1 MSKPTGMAALEAELA
16 SRLGHAIKRAEQ
28 ALITA
33 KTNVLREYNLT
44 VPQYTV
50 LLATSYLPGVSG
62 AQLARV
68 CEVTPQTMTT
78 VLSNLESK
86 GLITRTQSSVHQKV
100 LVTSLTPGGR
110 ALLKRAGI
118 PERAVEARLDDAF
131 DHEERATLL
140 DLLDRAAKALEGGR

>member
-1 MSKPTGMAALEAELA
+1 MAALEAEFA
-16 SRLGHAIKRAEQ
+16 SRVGHAIKRAEQ

-33 KTNVLREYNLT
+33 KSMVLRDFNLT

-50 LLATSYLPGVSG
+50 LLAVSYLPGSSG

-78 VLSNLESK
+78 VLSNLENK

-100 LVTSLTPGGR
+100 LVTALTQSGR
-110 ALLKRAGI
+110 TMLKKADARERSVEHRLDLAFD
-118 PERAVEARLDDAF
+118 PAERAMFVELL
-131 DHEERATLL
+131 ERAIQALT
-140 DLLDRAAKALEGGR
+140 DR

>member
-1 MSKPTGMAALEAELA
+1 LNKPTGMAALEAEFV
-16 SRLGHAIKRAEQ
+16 SRVGHAIKRAEQ

-33 KTNVLREYNLT
+33 KSMVLREFNLT

-50 LLATSYLPGVSG
+50 LLAVSYLPGSSG

-78 VLSNLESK
+78 VLSNLENK

-100 LVTSLTPGGR
+100 LVTALTPSGR
-110 ALLKRAGI
+110 AMLKKADAR
-118 PERAVEARLDDAF
+118 ERSVEHRLDLAF
-131 DHEERATLL
+131 DPAERATFIELL
-140 DLLDRAAKALEGGR
+140 ERATQALTDR